1 MIKSSN
7 YHNFHVII
15 HHQVRLDRPIA
26 AHINIC
32 PGGLKEDKDGNANLV
47 KMTSS
52 QFFN

>member
-1 MIKSSN
+1 MHYNIMSS
-7 YHNFHVII
+7 YY
-15 HHQVRLDRPIA
+15 QARLDRPIA